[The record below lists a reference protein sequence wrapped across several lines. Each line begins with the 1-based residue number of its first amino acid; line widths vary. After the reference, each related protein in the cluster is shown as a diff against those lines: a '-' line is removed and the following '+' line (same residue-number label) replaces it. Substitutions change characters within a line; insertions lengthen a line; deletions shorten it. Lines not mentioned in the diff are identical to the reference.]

1 MAWWT
6 NEVNVQAQTSEDTFS
21 RLAEKFEGKEVRV
34 YLANGAILSGRITF
48 KDGWVE
54 VTEVRSGKSS
64 LCNLNHVISISRM

>member
-1 MAWWT
+1 M
-6 NEVNVQAQTSEDTFS
+6 
-21 RLAEKFEGKEVRV
+21 AEKFEGKEVRV

-48 KDGWVE
+48 KDGWLE